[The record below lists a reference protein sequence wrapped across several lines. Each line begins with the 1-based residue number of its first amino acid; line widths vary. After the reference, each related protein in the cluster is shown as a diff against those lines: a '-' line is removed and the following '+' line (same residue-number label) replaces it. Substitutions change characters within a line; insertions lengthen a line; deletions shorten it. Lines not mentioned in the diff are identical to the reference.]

1 MKGIILAGGSGTRV
15 FPTTKVLSKQIL
27 PVYDK
32 PTIYYPLSTLIKLG
46 IKDILIIS
54 NKVQSFLELLGD
66 GSELGINISYKVQ
79 RQPKGIAEAL
89 IIGEKFIGNSEVVL
103 ALGDN
108 IFTGIKYTPAP
119 GATIVGYKVS
129 NPQDYGVVEYD
140 KNFIVTNIEEKP
152 DNPGSD
158 VAVTGLYFYDNTA
171 PERAKS
177 LTPSARNELEI
188 TDLNKSYLNSEAL
201 NLSILDQE
209 HAWFD
214 TGDNDQLFEATMFI
228 KSIQNRTNQMI
239 GCIELESYKAGNI
252 DKGKLSKLLYLM
264 PECKYKQNIIRSA
277 GLPF

>member
-239 GCIELESYKAGNI
+239 GSIELESYKAGNI
-252 DKGKLSKLLYLM
+252 TKEQLGGLIYNM
-264 PECKYKQNIIRSA
+264 PKCKYKDNIIRA
-277 GLPF
+277 ALLPS

>member
-108 IFTGIKYTPAP
+108 IFTGIKHTPAP

-239 GCIELESYKAGNI
+239 GSIELESYKAGNI
-252 DKGKLSKLLYLM
+252 TKEQLGGLIYNM
-264 PECKYKQNIIRSA
+264 PKCKYKDNIIKA
-277 GLPF
+277 ALLPS